1 MAILDQKKIDIDIQ
15 NLLHHLE
22 TSQWTFTPQIN
33 ILQNFK
39 IMTRDDLRKIEK
51 VNDYGYSKTSGS
63 TGEPLT
69 IGKSY
74 RDHIWYNALTI
85 RELRWLK
92 FDVSKNLAIIKAGA
106 IEGDFPNWGIS
117 QTIESKQG
125 RVFTNGILSISELQK
140 WLEEKNPHYIHCFP
154 SIYKQLDTS
163 KISNFIAWKGTGE
176 VGGLCYSS
184 EECGIIALRCPDN
197 HKVFHVMENHIVER
211 DVDGS
216 IIITT
221 LSNKYIR
228 RYKHGDQI
236 ELGKCNCGRTL
247 QTITDIKGRI
257 RNMMTLPSGDKKWPL
272 IGSQEFE
279 TFGIKRFKMIQKTV
293 KDFELSIICDNL
305 GERETELKSLVEE
318 KIGFKINLTI
328 KYVDEFLNYKFEEFI
343 SFV

>member
-22 TSQWTFTPQIN
+22 TSQWIFTPQIN
-33 ILQNFK
+33 ILRNLE

-74 RDHIWYNALTI
+74 RDLIWYNAVTI

-92 FDVSKNLAIIKAGA
+92 LDVSKNLAIIKAGA
-106 IEGDFPNWGIS
+106 TEGDFPNWGIS
-117 QTIESKQG
+117 KTIESKQG

-163 KISNFIAWKGTGE
+163 KISNFISWKGTGE

-197 HKVFHVMENHIVER
+197 HKVFHVMENQIVER
-211 DVDGS
+211 DIDGS

-236 ELGKCNCGRTL
+236 ELGNCNCGRTL
-247 QTITDIKGRI
+247 QTITEIKGRI
-257 RNMMTLPSGDKKWPL
+257 RNMMTLPNGDKKWPL

-279 TFGIKRFKMIQKTV
+279 KFGIKRFKMIQRNV
-293 KDFELSIICDNL
+293 RDFELIIICDSLN
-305 GERETELKSLVEE
+305 ERESDLKSLVQE
-318 KIGFKINLTI
+318 KIGFEINLTI
-328 KYVDEFLNYKFEEFI
+328 SYVNEFINYKFEEFVSLI
-343 SFV
+343 